1 MKKYLSILVAVMLA
15 ALSFTLTSCGDDDE
29 NEPGETTDNTELLI
43 GTWKETTPSVQ
54 QMGYT
59 HYSKISNDG
68 IIIDVTIEDDEVE
81 IGRSTWTLKD
91 NTIYATSLEPE
102 LEDLTFEFKILKLS
116 QTELIMSSFGITQTY
131 SRVSDST
138 LDKYL
143 K

>member
-29 NEPGETTDNTELLI
+29 GEPEGGTENTELLI
-43 GTWKETTPSVQ
+43 GTWEETTPLVQ

-59 HYSKISNDG
+59 HYSKICKDG
-68 IIIDVTIEDDEVE
+68 IIIDVTIDDGEVE
-81 IGRSTWTLKD
+81 IERSKWTLKD
-91 NTIYATSLEPE
+91 NTIYATSTEPE

-116 QTELIMSSFGITQTY
+116 KTELTMSSFGVTQTF

-143 K
+143 E